1 LNLKIV
7 NVSINNPNNDALMII
22 KMSDVFKLVDWS
34 SPIVHTATTTSSSKQ
49 FSTPSPPANQQ
60 ESSSTSPSTTTSS
73 SANNSS
79 SMRRS
84 ESSSISSSKTA
95 TNTNPGGVQTTPSST
110 GSRHR
115 QEGGVG
121 VGGGEIQL
129 AELLDHEMGM
139 PLPLFDEFNVLHPYL
154 SLYYLDYFT
163 AINKMNTKLFCT
175 TTLMMSMLTQNSQKS
190 REEQQG
196 GEEVV
201 DTESGTTGVPPAAAP
216 FDPTRPRQADVNCPL
231 GYTIGATNA
240 LFKQRLYDDID
251 AFVDEV
257 DVDLKANEAL
267 KKQLQLS
274 TADLR

>member
-1 LNLKIV
+1 M
-7 NVSINNPNNDALMII
+7 INNPNNDPLITI

-49 FSTPSPPANQQ
+49 FSTPSPPPNQQ

-73 SANNSS
+73 SANNS

-115 QEGGVG
+115 QEIGG
-121 VGGGEIQL
+121 GGGEIQL

-196 GEEVV
+196 EEVV
-201 DTESGTTGVPPAAAP
+201 DTESGTTVPAAAP

-257 DVDLKANEAL
+257 DVDLKANETL

-274 TADLR
+274 TADLRYTIDIFIT

>member
-1 LNLKIV
+1 
-7 NVSINNPNNDALMII
+7 MII

-34 SPIVHTATTTSSSKQ
+34 SPIVHTSTTTSSSKQ

-115 QEGGVG
+115 QEGGVS
-121 VGGGEIQL
+121 GGGEIQL

-190 REEQQG
+190 RDEQQG

-201 DTESGTTGVPPAAAP
+201 DTESGTNVPPTSAP

-257 DVDLKANEAL
+257 DVDLKTNETL

-274 TADLR
+274 TADLRLIDIFIT